1 MKKILVL
8 AFSFFF
14 IIIFNSAKAD
24 IIADKIYVTS
34 IENINVE
41 ALKINQQ
48 IKLYAIQEHKLG
60 DKSFIEEKSELTL
73 KIKEKIEEK
82 RGKRNEYLKVELI
95 SYTIPS
101 KNEKI
106 VPFKGYI
113 YTGTLRN
120 SKPKDL
126 KEISKKAGIT
136 IVGKVLN
143 IPGFSQAVAASKGLI
158 KPNENQ
164 SRLKSAGTN
173 LYKSTPLTFFEKG
186 NSLTINENTVLVVKL
201 KEKDKEN

>member
-1 MKKILVL
+1 MKKFLIFILSL
-8 AFSFFF
+8 YFML
-14 IIIFNSAKAD
+14 IFNTAKAD

-41 ALKINQQ
+41 NLRINQK

-60 DKSFIEEKSELTL
+60 EEKFIEEKAELTL
-73 KIKEKIEEK
+73 KIKEKIAEK

-101 KNEKI
+101 KNEEA
-106 VPFKGYI
+106 I
-113 YTGTLRN
+113 YCKENSYSGTLKN

-173 LYKSTPLTFFEKG
+173 LYKSTPLTYFEKG
-186 NSLTINENTVLVVKL
+186 DSLTINENTILVVKL
-201 KEKDKEN
+201 KEKDIEN

>member
-8 AFSFFF
+8 ALSFFF
-14 IIIFNSAKAD
+14 MIILNSAKAD

-34 IENINVE
+34 IEDINVE
-41 ALKINQQ
+41 ALKTNQQ
-48 IKLYAIQEHKLG
+48 IHLYAIQDHKLG
-60 DKSFIEEKSELTL
+60 DESFIEEKSELTL

-82 RGKRNEYLKVELI
+82 RGKRNEYLKIELI

-101 KNEKI
+101 ENEKI
-106 VPFKGYI
+106 VPCKENVYS
-113 YTGTLRN
+113 GTLKN

-126 KEISKKAGIT
+126 KEISKKAGVT
-136 IVGKVLN
+136 VVGKVLK
-143 IPGFSQAVAASKGLI
+143 IPVFSQAIAASKGLI

-173 LYKSTPLTFFEKG
+173 LYKSTPLTYFEKG
-186 NSLTINENTVLVVKL
+186 NSLTISENTVLVVKL
-201 KEKDKEN
+201 REKED